1 MFQVMNQRQ
10 LIKKILLEFVNEQDD
25 EYQDIA
31 LDNLSKVGDFSKLRE
46 IDKLTLLGRSGD
58 VNKTKRLFLSRMY
71 DEKGNTFGML
81 EIKVKVKDIN
91 EQPIDNKFSKEFA
104 GQEGYLLPA
113 IQYFDNIPYVSVKFK
128 EFESIDSHVAG
139 GDYKSRFIP
148 LANVYPISHDKIDDE
163 FVKHQEKIDQ
173 GRKRFRDMFGLDEF

>member
-1 MFQVMNQRQ
+1 MNQRQ

-91 EQPIDNKFSKEFA
+91 EQPIDNKFSKEFIEKLTDLMA
-104 GQEGYLLPA
+104 KYKEGAEVFKKVKDTVIELPSDLFPLFVTL
-113 IQYFDNIPYVSVKFK
+113 IRFEYQFK
-128 EFESIDSHVAG
+128 KSI
-139 GDYKSRFIP
+139 
-148 LANVYPISHDKIDDE
+148 
-163 FVKHQEKIDQ
+163 
-173 GRKRFRDMFGLDEF
+173 